1 MLRQPCGIIV
11 SAAAHVSG
19 AFPVLVTAAQAI
31 STPRLLA
38 YHE

>member
-11 SAAAHVSG
+11 SAAARASG
-19 AFPVLVTAAQAI
+19 AFPVVVTADQAI
-31 STPRLLA
+31 SMPRLLA